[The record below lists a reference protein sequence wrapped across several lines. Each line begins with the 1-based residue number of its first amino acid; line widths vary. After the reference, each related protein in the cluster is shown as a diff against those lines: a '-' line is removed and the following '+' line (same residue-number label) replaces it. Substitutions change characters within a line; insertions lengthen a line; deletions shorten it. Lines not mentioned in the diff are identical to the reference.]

1 MERGYNARGYLS
13 TLADATTGTSR
24 TLVAYGAMDARGNIE
39 TETFGNGA
47 QTTRAHD
54 PKTGR
59 PRAIGTARGTSTF
72 QSHAYAWLTDGSLA
86 SRTANAAGSGASAR
100 ALRKEEFDYD
110 YLGRL
115 DSAAT
120 KLGGSTTASRTLDYG
135 YDNRGNLTSKTSDAA
150 GDKSVT
156 ATMYEQRSAGP
167 HALTRATVDGVV
179 HDFRYDAQG
188 HLERDD
194 AASGDDRFIE
204 WDGRGLATKVT
215 VGEAK
220 DTEKPAAR
228 ETFLYGPGGARY
240 LKTSEWKV
248 VAADGT
254 AAMKSETTYYAG
266 GYEKRTRACE
276 TSDGTSATESV
287 ERTRV
292 GPVLHVKRTPCGNS
306 TAGPAEIEYRHFDHL
321 GSSASITSAAGAELV
336 ALAHDPH
343 GERRKPDWTRRLSEA
358 EIAALGTDHGDRTS
372 RGFTGHEHLDRTG
385 LVHMNGRLYDPLLGR
400 FLSPDPIVANPADG
414 QQWNLYS
421 YAMNSPL
428 SYVDPS
434 GLSFCDPAQQSWCG
448 GVGLPSGGWGGRGGY
463 STRTVSGWSAYVTF
477 GVYYEI
483 VRIWSSVSVSRWD
496 AGVEGWGSWGST
508 DDTFWEDVQRSVVYP
523 IVQFFFWSF
532 QVVEQGA
539 ANEPATGHSAH
550 SGNGQPMTRADRQ
563 AANRRTFPSPEKIL
577 ANYPDRS
584 VKYCPYRW
592 VENECAARLGIAL
605 QNVQVDISGSH
616 EKRKTHTHDPNPQI
630 HQPGGRALADYLEDI
645 LGRSQRF
652 EGSVPWTEEM
662 ALACF
667 LLSPR
672 MSPRRRCRLG
682 RSCRVAGSS
691 PPGVGRCERRRAPA
705 DQTRRLEQVSAT
717 APTVRRWS

>member
-1 MERGYNARGYLS
+1 MER
-13 TLADATTGTSR
+13 
-24 TLVAYGAMDARGNIE
+24 
-39 TETFGNGA
+39 
-47 QTTRAHD
+47 D

-59 PRAIGTARGTSTF
+59 PRAIGTSRGTSTF

-86 SRTANAAGSGASAR
+86 SRTANAAGGGATAR
-100 ALRKEEFDYD
+100 TLRKEEFDYD

-120 KLGGSTTASRTLDYG
+120 KLGGATTASRTLDYG

-156 ATMYEQRSAGP
+156 STMYEQRSAGP

-179 HDFRYDAQG
+179 HDFHYDAQG

-204 WDGRGLATKVT
+204 WDGRGLATRVT

-220 DTEKPAAR
+220 DAEKPAAR

-240 LKTSEWKV
+240 RKKSEWRV
-248 VAADGT
+248 GEGDT
-254 AAMKSETTYYAG
+254 AVLKSETTYYAG
-266 GYEKRTRACE
+266 AFEKTTRACTVGEGESE
-276 TSDGTSATESV
+276 TESTESV

-306 TAGPAEIEYRHFDHL
+306 SANPAEIEYRHFDHL
-321 GSSASITSAAGAELV
+321 GSSASITDAAGAELV

-358 EIAALGTDHGDRTS
+358 EIETLAADHGDRTS

-421 YAMNSPL
+421 YAGNSPL

-448 GVGLPSGGWGGRGGY
+448 GGLPGSGWGGGGY

-496 AGVEGWGSWGST
+496 AGVEGGGSWGST
-508 DDTFWEDVQRSVVYP
+508 GDTFWEDVQRSVIYP

-539 ANEPATGHSAH
+539 ANEPASSHSPHAGRRPA
-550 SGNGQPMTRADRQ
+550 SDDPTF
-563 AANRRTFPSPEKIL
+563 RRTSPLNRHEVQRRVLFKTGVNDAGGHQYLIRGLICRSSTDGCDVGLAKAVFERVNRNDVPPFADDLGSGKKIL
-577 ANYPDRS
+577 IGNNPVIHTEYEEDWRS
-584 VKYCPYRW
+584 VNEALEGHTLEGT
-592 VENECAARLGIAL
+592 VEHRVHFENGNLYYDVLG
-605 QNVQVDISGSH
+605 
-616 EKRKTHTHDPNPQI
+616 
-630 HQPGGRALADYLEDI
+630 
-645 LGRSQRF
+645 
-652 EGSVPWTEEM
+652 
-662 ALACF
+662 
-667 LLSPR
+667 
-672 MSPRRRCRLG
+672 
-682 RSCRVAGSS
+682 AG
-691 PPGVGRCERRRAPA
+691 PPGESLPAWVPNLTGRIMFMPGVVQA
-705 DQTRRLEQVSAT
+705 
-717 APTVRRWS
+717 VRIYGR